1 MVKIKIYE
9 KEEIIIFKS
18 LIGNIIIKSFNKKI
32 SRIHTTNKK
41 IQISKNNQLIN
52 AKEEILDYLSKK
64 RKLFSIPL
72 DINGTDFQKSVWN
85 ETSKIPYGETTT
97 YLNISNILK
106 SSPRAVGQACKQNPI
121 LLIIPCHRVISKS
134 STLTGF
140 SAVGG
145 IEIKKKLLNIENTII

>member
-1 MVKIKIYE
+1 MKR
-9 KEEIIIFKS
+9 EEIIIFKS
-18 LIGNIIIKSFNKKI
+18 SIGNIIIKLYNKKI
-32 SRIHTTNKK
+32 SRIDTTNKK

-72 DINGTDFQKSVWN
+72 DIKGTDFQKSVWN

-106 SSPRAVGQACKQNPI
+106 SSPRAVGQACNQNPI
-121 LLIIPCHRVISKS
+121 LLIIPNFPRPFYKV
-134 STLTGF
+134 
-140 SAVGG
+140 
-145 IEIKKKLLNIENTII
+145 